1 MPSNIFTPAMMLDV
15 SDDDIGAAAETL
27 RTALRALALK
37 QLHWFYATRPDLQHS
52 TIYVGAS
59 PRVLRRLLP
68 VERKQ
73 ASTSLP

>member
-1 MPSNIFTPAMMLDV
+1 MPSNIFTPAMILDA

-27 RTALRALALK
+27 RTAQRALATK
-37 QLHWFYATRPDLQHS
+37 QLPWFYETPARSAAQHDL
-52 TIYVGAS
+52 YRRVAA
-59 PRVLRRLLP
+59 VLRRLFP